1 MLSAFLALIDSEA
14 DKHKFEQIYEKY
26 KDMVYNIA
34 YRRLNDYHLSQEVV
48 QDTFLYVAKTIGKYS
63 DNINSEGTARLIAV
77 IANRSAIRKYNGERK
92 ENIEHIESVEEIVGF
107 NCDAHS
113 DDYILDKIQNLDE
126 KYSSVIILKCKYGFT
141 VKEISDMLQLPQS
154 IIKNRLHK
162 GRLLLKES
170 LIATNDL

>member
-14 DKHKFEQIYEKY
+14 DKLKFEQIYEKY

-92 ENIEHIESVEEIVGF
+92 ENIEHIESVEEIVDF